1 MTVNLLF
8 LTLRAL
14 DPVNCH
20 TVIHHPAAYAMEGRR
35 LGAQEFPSSCGVP
48 AGRTHR
54 RANNSTQ
61 QPPHGSHTRGNA
73 CTLAQALQ
81 PKQ

>member
-20 TVIHHPAAYAMEGRR
+20 TVIHPAAYDGGKEAG
-35 LGAQEFPSSCGVP
+35 SSGVP
-48 AGRTHR
+48 
-54 RANNSTQ
+54 
-61 QPPHGSHTRGNA
+61 
-73 CTLAQALQ
+73 
-81 PKQ
+81 K